1 MSAVKVIRALL
12 IDHAPLAALIE
23 AGSIYAGTVP
33 VGVIPAI
40 SIKEITRVEL
50 GTASR
55 LQASVLVTSRIQVTV
70 HAKSYPEQK
79 ALMEAAKLGSGVH
92 TGVITGVVVRSV
104 LRDVV
109 GADMYDDAAGLY
121 QQTRDFKVV
130 YIAPN

>member
-12 IDHAPLAALIE
+12 VDHAPLAALIE
-23 AGSIYAGTVP
+23 ADSICAGTVP

-55 LQASVLVTSRIQVTV
+55 TQASVLVTSRIQVTV
-70 HAKSYPEQK
+70 HAKTYPEQK
-79 ALMEAAKLGSGVH
+79 ALLEAAKLSSGVY
-92 TGVITGVVVRSV
+92 TGVIAGVVVRSV

-109 GADMYDDAAGLY
+109 GPDMTDEAAGLY
-121 QQTRDFKVV
+121 QQTRDFKVA